1 MESVTLAGLVQ
12 IDLPPDLLPEPSLRF
27 CDGAFVRWG
36 GDLFESGDPDF
47 GVIGA
52 VEAVEEGTGDE
63 IPALRMTFLPALTA
77 AAAMLSR
84 PEYQGCTVRSWIAEV
99 DLATNEVIGT
109 PSLEF
114 DGQIDGTDL
123 VIDRGN
129 RELEMDITSRAERL
143 FLINEGNTLSP
154 RFHKSLFPGE
164 TGEDNATGVGVG
176 VAWGT
181 ALPAQTYG
189 GGFSSGSGGAGGA
202 GGGKL
207 NFRDVIG

>member
-1 MESVTLAGLVQ
+1 MDAVTLAGLVQ
-12 IDLPPDLLPEPSLRF
+12 ISLPDSTRRF
-27 CDGAFVRWG
+27 CDGAFVVWG
-36 GDLFESGDPDF
+36 ADTFEAADNDF

-52 VEAVEEGTGDE
+52 MESVEEGTGDE
-63 IPALRMTFLPALTA
+63 IPALRMTFLPVSTA
-77 AAAMLSR
+77 AAATLSK
-84 PEYQGCTVRSWIAEV
+84 PEYQGATVRTWIAEV
-99 DLATNEVIGT
+99 DIETNEVVGT

-114 DGQIDGTDL
+114 DGQIDSTDL
-123 VIDRGN
+123 VIDRGS

-143 FLINEGNTLSP
+143 FVINEGNTLSP

-189 GGFSSGSGGAGGA
+189 AGFAAGSGGLDNGGIGK
-202 GGGKL
+202 GGR
-207 NFRDVIG
+207 NFRDIIGQ